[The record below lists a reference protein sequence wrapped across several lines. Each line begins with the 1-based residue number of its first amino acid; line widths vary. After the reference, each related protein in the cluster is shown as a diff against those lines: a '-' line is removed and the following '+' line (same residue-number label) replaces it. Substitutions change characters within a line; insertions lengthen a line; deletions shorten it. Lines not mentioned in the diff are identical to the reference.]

1 MVSRVLAVMCA
12 VAGVAYAFG
21 PRSPSGDAAG
31 ATKASVVAEQQR
43 LVAAG
48 APAVQG
54 ALTVTSGQP
63 MHFTLRVTNR
73 GPKVIE
79 LRFADGQT
87 HDFSLRDA
95 SDREVW
101 RWSAD
106 RMFTQAMRTRALGS
120 NEQVDFSEDG
130 ATGLKAGAYTL
141 VAELKASNHPLRL
154 TQGVTIP

>member
-31 ATKASVVAEQQR
+31 ATKASVIAAQQR
-43 LVAAG
+43 IVAAG
-48 APAVQG
+48 GPAVQG
-54 ALTVTSGQP
+54 ELSVSAGKPAQY
-63 MHFTLRVTNR
+63 TLRVTNR

-87 HDFSLRDA
+87 HDFALRDA

-120 NEQVDFSEDG
+120 NEQVDFSETG
-130 ATGLKAGAYTL
+130 APSVAAGTYTL
-141 VAELKASNHPLRL
+141 VATLRSTNHPLELR
-154 TQGVTIP
+154 QAISVP